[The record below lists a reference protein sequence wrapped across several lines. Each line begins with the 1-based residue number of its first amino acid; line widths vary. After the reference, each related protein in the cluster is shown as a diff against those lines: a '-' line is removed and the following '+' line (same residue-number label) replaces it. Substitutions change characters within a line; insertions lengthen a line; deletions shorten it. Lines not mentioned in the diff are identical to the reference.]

1 MTTNINPCRYYGG
14 DFIFNLLMLLKSAK
28 PYLLYLVFT
37 AVCGLWTVDLH
48 SQLNFDFQAGR
59 FLVKGR
65 VVDLQTKQPIP
76 LANIRITNT
85 GKGLTCDNEGY
96 FTMYVSK
103 HDTVR
108 FSSVSYIPKV
118 FHMSDIDSTK
128 YYTWEVELMH
138 DFIKLK
144 DVTIYP
150 FRNKDEFVDAF
161 MDAKNVGKIKIA
173 GVAEPKYSNVT
184 PKAKFTN
191 PVTFLYERVKKRRAA
206 NPDFKP

>member
-1 MTTNINPCRYYGG
+1 
-14 DFIFNLLMLLKSAK
+14 MLARIRHFFLFFV
-28 PYLLYLVFT
+28 LTV
-37 AVCGLWTVDLH
+37 VCCLRSVDLQA
-48 SQLNFDFQAGR
+48 QLNFDFQAGR

-103 HDTVR
+103 ADTVR
-108 FSSVSYIPKV
+108 FSSVGYIPKV
-118 FHMSDIDSTK
+118 FHISDVDSTK
-128 YYTWEVELMH
+128 YYTWEVELIH

-144 DVTIYP
+144 DVTVYP
-150 FRNKDEFVDAF
+150 FRRDEFDKVF
-161 MDAKNVGKIKIA
+161 MDAKNVGKITIA
-173 GVAEPKYSNVT
+173 GVAPPKYSNVT

-206 NPDFKP
+206 NPEFKP